1 MISRAVKIAK
11 RTSSSSSSN
20 GGQHISITVEIF
32 LQAILFLVV
41 TNAMDSRYSFFVTLQ
56 VYFRFVSSVM
66 SDLIVASL
74 THTHTYCNVILY

>member
-56 VYFRFVSSVM
+56 VYFVSFPRSCRI
-66 SDLIVASL
+66 SSWHRPLILTLIV
-74 THTHTYCNVILY
+74 T